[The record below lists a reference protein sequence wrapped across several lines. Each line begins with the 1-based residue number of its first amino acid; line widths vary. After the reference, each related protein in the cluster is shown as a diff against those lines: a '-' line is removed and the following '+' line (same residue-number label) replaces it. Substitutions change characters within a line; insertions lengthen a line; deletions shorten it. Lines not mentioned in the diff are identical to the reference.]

1 MQYRPRTRPATT
13 LVELLLF
20 LAFFALS
27 SGVLLAFFFMTS
39 EQRVRQ
45 QTISTVEQSGVQL
58 MQTLSNRIRNSERVL
73 DPLAGSSGSILALQL
88 SDSGLHPTILSL
100 SGSVLY
106 VTEAN
111 SIRTL
116 SSESVRISDL
126 NIFNTSVAEDR
137 ATVLLRFT
145 VSRSVPLSVPLHY
158 SRTFEAL
165 VELFP
170 DDQPGVSC
178 SCPSPGCSAGDYVWQ
193 YCVDSTCTDP
203 TVSLSC
209 T

>member
-1 MQYRPRTRPATT
+1 MRIPHRSGTT

-45 QTISTVEQSGVQL
+45 QTISTVEQSGVQI
-58 MQTLSNRIRNSERVL
+58 MQTISNRIRNSERVL
-73 DPLAGSSGSILALQL
+73 DPPIGSSGSILALQL
-88 SDSGLHPTILSL
+88 SDTELHPTILAL
-100 SGSVLY
+100 SGSSLV
-106 VTEAN
+106 VVEAN
-111 SIRTL
+111 TIRQV
-116 SSESVRISDL
+116 SSDDVTISNVRIA
-126 NIFNTSVAEDR
+126 NTSVAADR
-137 ATVLLRFT
+137 ATVLVQFT
-145 VSRSVPLSVPLHY
+145 VSRTVPLSTPLHY
-158 SRTFEAL
+158 SRTFESL

-170 DDQPGVSC
+170 DDDPGAPC
-178 SCPSPGCSAGDYVWQ
+178 NCDSPICSAGNYLWQ
-193 YCVDSTCTDP
+193 YCIDTVCTDP